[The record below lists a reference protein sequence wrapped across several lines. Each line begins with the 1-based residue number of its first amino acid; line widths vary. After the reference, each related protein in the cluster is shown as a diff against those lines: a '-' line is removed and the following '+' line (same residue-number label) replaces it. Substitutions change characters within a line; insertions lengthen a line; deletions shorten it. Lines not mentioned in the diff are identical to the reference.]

1 MEPGSEPESR
11 RRGSRQSDEST
22 STASSHNNDSRDERN
37 IIYLTDH
44 LGVRYGAEPFLREIY
59 AKYSQSYLDRITKD
73 DYVIKTQGAT
83 ILPSVWA
90 AIMRPRMNLQ
100 IEFPQEEFYSEVDY
114 RQRPSSR
121 SRTWSP
127 ARFQRDVEQDDE
139 RDDERDDVHDIND
152 NIRTVTFED
161 GSRWVPPLPR
171 RETDLD
177 SNTDSSESVTSTSD
191 QESLTEQAELPEPPR
206 EVVAPMDLDG
216 NQLSFQVDTR
226 RVQNLIGFSQD
237 LQDQKDDTQVRS
249 KRKDVD
255 NYRVDTFRITKAMIK
270 ETQGHN
276 QLQVHV
282 LPGPENPHLQDAVSL
297 TWCHISATQLDFS
310 RFKDVCLTM
319 PHASDRLRK
328 LTSEMLTK
336 VDTEKVKPFD
346 GGMFIEPGTVLR
358 ADESNQSD
366 PQSVIFACVPYFA
379 LDTQAKKPLRA
390 ENDLFPQ
397 RTLMQTFYPYEPV
410 RDRDEEQSYRRFD
423 DARSENIIHVPNI
436 WFMII
441 GSNHVVSCGH
451 VPLSKEMTNSMAIIQ
466 ENVKKLGV
474 QPVADNDLTMI
485 KFSDWG
491 ERDFVFPLSTC
502 RSYFQMEA
510 KVRMIGY
517 MFNNKSLD
525 AEIHLLQKF
534 RDSSCS
540 LTPNMWRD
548 ITARN
553 DLLSISLAVAGDKE
567 TGQTG
572 KHTTAAYCAGENNKS
587 RPVSVPPFFHWPQH
601 GAGKA
606 IKDDK
611 DATSVDD
618 PSAQQPSRCLEQ
630 VGKALMST
638 ILEGTTTNAV
648 DETFTSTNYYESLP
662 KATYADACAD
672 FANLKRRCEAID
684 KGTSDSTFHQDTIN
698 GQRTSIVERAT
709 EFFNL
714 SCIITKLFL
723 RDTDDSSIMS
733 KLWGVMVKI
742 QQHVAKL
749 EKYTPRDG
757 ESGKGAVPPEE
768 DVNTTGKF
776 WLVRPMAKP
785 SLVSFPESRPELAKS
800 IAACKTCKRLHSF
813 RSQEDAFR
821 HLQRHINR
829 ESEPGKRHKGGEP
842 TTSEDIAMDPQA
854 KDWIMASAEFWH
866 EQTNAGTLA
875 ILTKAC
881 TLAKNIME
889 QAQQL
894 MDGVQNEDGQ
904 MSELYTLPKELSE
917 AFRRII
923 VLFMATER
931 ALDDADKAHGHEF
944 RFKDPYER
952 SILPYSDRGLDVLER
967 FEAGAMQSLRA
978 ARAHLCEMASSPQ
991 PRRVMEHL
999 SRGPQYIC
1007 GELTRRLLLK
1017 PLEKHE
1023 TVGDL
1028 YREYISRLQFQ
1039 VNHHPSKRLL
1049 RDLNLLQ
1056 EELQILT
1063 SITMQQLNLIKNYI
1077 RVLNDAS
1084 YEKPTPSRQS
1094 MFVDE
1099 RSLLQSCLDSL
1110 SLVVEDYED
1119 LIRRC
1124 SPLANRTKQSLEI
1137 NDEDHGKAI
1146 MAFTVV
1152 TVIFLPLSFATSYF
1166 GMNTADIRDMNQ
1178 KQGLFWIVAIPL
1190 TIVTVGA
1197 CLFIGYNGDQL
1208 RDMISWLYRR
1218 AMGKEETGTGG
1229 GGISV
1234 PRRKRPP
1241 RPLGDSSSTLQYSN
1255 VIDEAP
1261 FAIPR
1266 PALQWGGVAHSDQIW
1281 VDADEAWYTERYDP
1295 PVTKSRFDS
1304 RSGARMESY
1313 AEPIS
1318 MAPEASY
1325 RIHRHHEYIKTPRGR
1340 TYDPYTEAMGRVRYD
1355 YNEEDT
1361 YLPGAR
1367 HALPGR
1373 QTYVSPGSFRAEM
1386 PIRKPSGR
1394 RYNIDELKDDKA
1406 GGYTWEKK
1414 RPHRSHGDHRR
1425 TRSERLAER
1434 SWYR

>member
-1 MEPGSEPESR
+1 M
-11 RRGSRQSDEST
+11 
-22 STASSHNNDSRDERN
+22 
-37 IIYLTDH
+37 IYLTDH
-44 LGVRYGAEPFLREIY
+44 LGIRYVLPFQQFRSKEGAEPLLREIY

-90 AIMRPRMNLQ
+90 AVVRPRINLN
-100 IEFPQEEFYSEVDY
+100 IEFPQEESDSEVDY
-114 RQRPSSR
+114 RRRPSSR

-127 ARFQRDVEQDDE
+127 VRLQRDSERVDVRDTDD
-139 RDDERDDVHDIND
+139 DI
-152 NIRTVTFED
+152 RVVTFED
-161 GSRWVPPLPR
+161 DSPWVPSVPR
-171 RETDLD
+171 RETDLA
-177 SNTDSSESVTSTSD
+177 SNSDSSESVTSTSD
-191 QESLTEQAELPEPPR
+191 QDSPTEQADPPEPPR
-206 EVVAPMDLDG
+206 EVVAPMDVDG

-226 RVQNLIGFSQD
+226 HVQNLIGFSQD
-237 LQDQKDDTQVRS
+237 LQDQKNDTQAHS

-255 NYRVDTFRITKAMIK
+255 NYRVETFRITKAIIR
-270 ETQGHN
+270 ETQGQN

-282 LPGPENPHLQDAVSL
+282 LPGPENPHLEDAVSF
-297 TWCHISATQLDFS
+297 TWCHISATQLDFA
-310 RFKDVCLTM
+310 RFRDVCLTM
-319 PHASDRLRK
+319 PHTSDQLRK

-336 VDTEKVKPFD
+336 VYTEKVKPFD

-358 ADESNQSD
+358 ADESDQSD
-366 PQSVIFACVPYFA
+366 PQSVIFACVPYFS
-379 LDTQAKKPLRA
+379 LSTQAKKPPRA

-423 DARSENIIHVPNI
+423 DTRSENIIHVPNI
-436 WFMII
+436 WFMIM
-441 GSNHVVSCGH
+441 GSSHVVSCGH

-466 ENVKKLGV
+466 ENIKKLGV

-491 ERDFVFPLSTC
+491 EREFIFPLSTC

-517 MFNNKSLD
+517 IFNNKSLD
-525 AEIHLLQKF
+525 AEIHLQQRS
-534 RDSSCS
+534 RDSNCS

-548 ITARN
+548 ITMRN
-553 DLLSISLAVAGDKE
+553 DLLSINLVVAGDKE

-572 KHTTAAYCAGENNKS
+572 SHITAAYSAYDSNRS

-606 IKDDK
+606 VKNDK

-618 PSAQQPSRCLEQ
+618 SSAQQPSRCLEQ
-630 VGKALMST
+630 VGKALMTT
-638 ILEGTTTNAV
+638 ILEARTTTNAV
-648 DETFTSTNYYESLP
+648 DHTFTSTSYYESLP

-672 FANLKRRCEAID
+672 FANLKRRCEAVE
-684 KGTSDSTFHQDTIN
+684 KGVPSSTFHENMIN
-698 GQRTSIVERAT
+698 GQRTSIVNRST

-714 SCIITKLFL
+714 SCMITKLFL
-723 RDTDDSSIMS
+723 SDTDESGVMS
-733 KLWGVMVKI
+733 KLWGVMIKI

-749 EKYTPRDG
+749 EKYKPRSR
-757 ESGKGAVPPEE
+757 ESGKDAVPRE
-768 DVNTTGKF
+768 DDVETTGNS
-776 WLVRPMAKP
+776 WLIRPMAKP
-785 SLVSFPESRPELAKS
+785 SLLSFPESRPELSKS

-813 RSQEDAFR
+813 RSQEDALR
-821 HLQRHINR
+821 HLQRHTNH
-829 ESEPGKRHKGGEP
+829 ESESGKRQKATEPDGLQGEQIP
-842 TTSEDIAMDPQA
+842 AEDVAMDPQA
-854 KDWIMASAEFWH
+854 KDWVMASTEFWH
-866 EQTNAGTLA
+866 EQTNAGALA

-894 MDGVQNEDGQ
+894 MAGVQNEDGQ

-917 AFRRII
+917 AFRHII
-923 VLFMATER
+923 VFFMATER
-931 ALDDADKAHGHEF
+931 ALDDADKAHGHEY
-944 RFKDPYER
+944 RFKDAYER
-952 SILPYSDRGLDVLER
+952 SILPYADRGLDVLER
-967 FEAGAMQSLRA
+967 FEAGAMRSLRV
-978 ARAHLCEMASSPQ
+978 ARARLCEMASPPQ

-1007 GELTRRLLLK
+1007 GELMRGLLLK
-1017 PLEKHE
+1017 PLEKRE

-1063 SITMQQLNLIKNYI
+1063 SITMQQVTLIKNYI
-1077 RVLNDAS
+1077 RVLYDGS
-1084 YEKPTPSRQS
+1084 YQKPTPSRQS

-1099 RSLLQSCLDSL
+1099 LSLFRSCLESL
-1110 SLVVEDYED
+1110 NLVLEDYED

-1166 GMNTADIRDMNQ
+1166 GMNTVDIRDMNQ

-1190 TIVTVGA
+1190 TVVTVGA
-1197 CLFIGYNGDQL
+1197 CLLIGYNGDQL

-1234 PRRKRPP
+1234 PRRKRPLH
-1241 RPLGDSSSTLQYSN
+1241 PLGNSSSTLQYSN
-1255 VIDEAP
+1255 TVDEAA

-1266 PALQWGGVAHSDQIW
+1266 QTLEWGGVAHSGPTW
-1281 VDADEAWYTERYDP
+1281 VDADEAWYTERYDA
-1295 PVTKSRFDS
+1295 PVTNT
-1304 RSGARMESY
+1304 RSNFRPVARMQSY

-1318 MAPEASY
+1318 MAPEPSY
-1325 RIHRHHEYIKTPRGR
+1325 RIQPYTYKQSIRHANEYVAVPQSR
-1340 TYDPYTEAMGRVRYD
+1340 TYDPYTEAMGRARYD

-1361 YLPGAR
+1361 YMRGGR
-1367 HALPGR
+1367 HALPRR
-1373 QTYVSPGSFRAEM
+1373 QAFRAEV
-1386 PIRKPSGR
+1386 PIRKLSAR
-1394 RYNIDELKDDKA
+1394 IYETDALKDDEA

-1414 RPHRSHGDHRR
+1414 RSHRSHNDNRR
-1425 TRSERLAER
+1425 TRGERAVETR
-1434 SWYR
+1434 DESWYR